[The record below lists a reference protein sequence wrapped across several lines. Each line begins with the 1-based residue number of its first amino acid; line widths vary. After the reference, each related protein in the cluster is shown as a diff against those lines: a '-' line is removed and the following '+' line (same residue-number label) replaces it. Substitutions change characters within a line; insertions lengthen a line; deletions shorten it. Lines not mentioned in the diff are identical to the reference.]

1 MREISKFEIV
11 TKMSYKNSPKKTS
24 KEDKNLKAMNIPLK
38 HNHHQLLPNHS
49 IHTESEGQPS
59 DRKLILSSKFSI
71 WNLKI
76 IRV

>member
-1 MREISKFEIV
+1 
-11 TKMSYKNSPKKTS
+11 
-24 KEDKNLKAMNIPLK
+24 MNIPLK
-38 HNHHQLLPNHS
+38 HNHHQLLSNHS
-49 IHTESEGQPS
+49 IHTEPEGQPS